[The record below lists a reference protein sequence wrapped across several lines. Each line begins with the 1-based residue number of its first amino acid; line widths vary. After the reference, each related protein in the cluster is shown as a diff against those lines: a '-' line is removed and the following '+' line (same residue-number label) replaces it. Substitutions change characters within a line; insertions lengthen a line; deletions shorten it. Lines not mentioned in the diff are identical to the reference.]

1 MRLLKI
7 FSLSF
12 FMLLALVPQAAAG
25 QRADAA
31 SRAWRPFFN
40 AFRAAV
46 KRRDREAVRKMMIQ
60 DFYFHSSGGDENG
73 DDDTRDEA
81 FEFWEQPRVGGWEA
95 LERVLAQG
103 TVPNTAMREPGN
115 RRPSRV
121 APPIANNRR
130 AIQATSF
137 EWYAVFEFRDGRWY
151 CTVFNQCCE

>member
-1 MRLLKI
+1 VRLVKI
-7 FSLSF
+7 FSLSLV
-12 FMLLALVPQAAAG
+12 LLLPQVAAA

-31 SRAWRPFFN
+31 AARAWRPFFD

-46 KRRDREAVRKMMIQ
+46 KRRDREAVRRMMIQ
-60 DFYFHSSGGDENG
+60 DFYFHSSGGDDNG

-81 FEFWEQPRVGGWEA
+81 FEFWDEPRVRGWEA

-121 APPIANNRR
+121 GPPAANNRR
-130 AIQATSF
+130 AIQNASF

-151 CTVFNQCCE
+151 CTVFNQCCD